1 MTKVIELYDYQSEMI
16 ARIDAAF
23 KSHRSLMVQ
32 MPTGTGKTYLL
43 ASVVFRDLEKSDAA
57 NVWIV
62 VHRRELVEQIEDTLS
77 KFGNRDG
84 IRVLSIQ
91 WFSRHYVELREKPS
105 LIVIDEAHHA
115 VAKTYAEVLNAYPEA
130 KKLGMCYAVENCI
143 LKSNS

>member
-1 MTKVIELYDYQSEMI
+1 MI

-23 KSHRSLMVQ
+23 KAHRSVMVQ

-43 ASVVFRDLEKSDAA
+43 ASVVFRELEKSDAA

-77 KFGNRDG
+77 KFGNR
-84 IRVLSIQ
+84 IRIMSIQ
-91 WFSRHYVELREKPS
+91 WLSRHYDELDERPS

-115 VAKTYAEVLNAYPEA
+115 VAKTYAEVMNAYPEA
-130 KKLGMCYAVENCI
+130 KKLGMCYAVGNCR
-143 LKSNS
+143 LKYNS